1 MNVSQEES
9 LSRGQA
15 ESVIQQGP
23 ECGTAN
29 VALENWRETRRSVR
43 LLYYEASGNMRMG
56 SMTSRDQSVVM
67 RGTLPNTNH

>member
-1 MNVSQEES
+1 MTGSREVTWSAGMNVSQEES

-43 LLYYEASGNMRMG
+43 LLYYEASGNMRMV
-56 SMTSRDQSVVM
+56 Q
-67 RGTLPNTNH
+67 